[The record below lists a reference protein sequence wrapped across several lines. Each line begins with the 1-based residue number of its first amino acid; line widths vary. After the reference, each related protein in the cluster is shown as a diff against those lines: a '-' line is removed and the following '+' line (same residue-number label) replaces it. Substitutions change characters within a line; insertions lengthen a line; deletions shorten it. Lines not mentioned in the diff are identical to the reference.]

1 MVVQKK
7 ERSFRMVD
15 PETYADGYIHATNYG
30 HYVVTREGLAA
41 RNWQELEKEARQEV
55 SSQAWSQQ
63 WDYSSYLYPLSRELA
78 QKADFPPR
86 PSELDHYNQLSRQFD
101 IRPLAYDEQGR
112 LAVKIYAITEE
123 EQREALEI
131 MKGMPDIS
139 PQSVVEQD
147 TVFGF
152 SGSLD
157 EELPWTI
164 RLQDYLDRQQRTQ
177 DPPGFD
183 FSF

>member
-1 MVVQKK
+1 MW
-7 ERSFRMVD
+7 ELD
-15 PETYADGYIHATNYG
+15 PDTYVDGYIYATSYG
-30 HYVVTREGLAA
+30 HYVVMREGLPA
-41 RNWQELEKEARQEV
+41 RNWQDLEAEAQQEV
-55 SSQAWSQQ
+55 SSQQ
-63 WDYSSYLYPLSRELA
+63 WNYSSYLYPLSRELA
-78 QKADFPPR
+78 QKADFPPL
-86 PSELDHYNQLSRQFD
+86 PSELDHYNQLSRLFD
-101 IRPLAYDEQGR
+101 IRPFAYDEHER

-123 EQREALEI
+123 EQRQALEE

-139 PQSVVEQD
+139 PQSVVERD
-147 TVFGF
+147 THFGF
-152 SGSLD
+152 GDSSH

>member
-1 MVVQKK
+1 M
-7 ERSFRMVD
+7 MWDLD
-15 PETYADGYIHATNYG
+15 PETYVDGYIYATSYG
-30 HYVVTREGLAA
+30 HYVVMREGLPA
-41 RNWQELEKEARQEV
+41 RNWQDLEAEAQQEV
-55 SSQAWSQQ
+55 YSQQ
-63 WDYSSYLYPLSRELA
+63 GNYSSYLYPLSRELA

-131 MKGMPDIS
+131 MKDMPDIS